1 MVLAPAV
8 FAPRRLH
15 AAESGGRSKAKNH
28 APATTGSSLRR
39 FHLAVVSVALVF
51 AICANTIMVSSTV
64 HMSFRRLSSNPND
77 KATAGRSV
85 SQRVRSSAA
94 LALARNDAEH
104 AGAILTSQQQRKLIK
119 KVTRLRHKLEAT
131 VHAVQSQLDMA
142 SEKES
147 DPTSI

>member
-1 MVLAPAV
+1 MALAPVV
-8 FAPRRLH
+8 FAPRRLR
-15 AAESGGRSKAKNH
+15 AAESGGLSKAKYH
-28 APATTGSSLRR
+28 APATTASSLRR

-64 HMSFRRLSSNPND
+64 HMSFRRLSSHSND
-77 KATAGRSV
+77 KATALRSG
-85 SQRVRSSAA
+85 SQRVRSST

-131 VHAVQSQLDMA
+131 VQAVQSRIDGA